1 MKING
6 KTVAEEYD
14 LEQWNVEMSYGEV
27 TNESSWEPGC
37 PVPILLESEFGMK
50 KIKLSMLAKGS
61 DRGLIWEKCEKII
74 AELAKPAVLELEG
87 FNHKYKVVLTNA
99 QQVESSIKRFHK
111 AVLELIGYEFGER
124 RTVTIKPGQNLWLE
138 NNGTVYAPLKITV
151 NQNRQYE
158 PKNTIYLYYED
169 DEITG
174 TSNSV
179 PVGSFLFEG
188 KTERL
193 MFDASNGKTEEKKV
207 NEEKTTAGGLQKIEI
222 FDIPRIK
229 PGGMYFACEQSGG
242 SADTTVTIEYEE
254 RYI

>member
-61 DRGLIWEKCEKII
+61 GRGLIWEKCEKII

-99 QQVESSIKRFHK
+99 QQVESSTWPMF
-111 AVLELIGYEFGER
+111 
-124 RTVTIKPGQNLWLE
+124 
-138 NNGTVYAPLKITV
+138 AP
-151 NQNRQYE
+151 
-158 PKNTIYLYYED
+158 
-169 DEITG
+169 
-174 TSNSV
+174 
-179 PVGSFLFEG
+179 
-188 KTERL
+188 
-193 MFDASNGKTEEKKV
+193 
-207 NEEKTTAGGLQKIEI
+207 
-222 FDIPRIK
+222 
-229 PGGMYFACEQSGG
+229 
-242 SADTTVTIEYEE
+242 
-254 RYI
+254 

>member
-61 DRGLIWEKCEKII
+61 GRGLIWEKCEKII

-111 AVLELIGYEFGER
+111 AVLELIGYEFGEH

-151 NQNRQYE
+151 KQNRQYE
-158 PKNTIYLYYED
+158 PKNTIIC
-169 DEITG
+169 IT
-174 TSNSV
+174 
-179 PVGSFLFEG
+179 
-188 KTERL
+188 
-193 MFDASNGKTEEKKV
+193 
-207 NEEKTTAGGLQKIEI
+207 
-222 FDIPRIK
+222 
-229 PGGMYFACEQSGG
+229 
-242 SADTTVTIEYEE
+242 
-254 RYI
+254 

>member
-61 DRGLIWEKCEKII
+61 GRGLIWEKCEKII
-74 AELAKPAVLELEG
+74 AELAKPAILELEG

-111 AVLELIGYEFGER
+111 AVLELIGYEFGEH
-124 RTVTIKPGQNLWLE
+124 RTVTIKPGQGLWLE
-138 NNGTVYAPLKITV
+138 NNGTVYAPLKITIS
-151 NQNRQYE
+151 QNRQYE
-158 PKNTIYLYYED
+158 PTNTVWIYYTDE
-169 DEITG
+169 EITG

-179 PVGSFLFEG
+179 TIGSFRFEG

-193 MFDASNGKTEEKKV
+193 MFDASSGKTEEKLV
-207 NEEKTTAGGLQKIEI
+207 NEEAKTGGLQKIEI
-222 FDIPRIK
+222 YNIPRIK
-229 PGGMYFACEQSGG
+229 PGGMRFSCEQSGATG
-242 SADTTVTIEYEE
+242 VDTTVTIEYEE

>member
-61 DRGLIWEKCEKII
+61 GRGLIWEKCEKII

-111 AVLELIGYEFGER
+111 AVLELIGYEFGEH
-124 RTVTIKPGQNLWLE
+124 RTVTIKPGQGLWLE
-138 NNGTVYAPLKITV
+138 NNGTVYAPLKITIS
-151 NQNRQYE
+151 QNRQYE
-158 PKNTIYLYYED
+158 PTNTVWIYYTDE
-169 DEITG
+169 EITG

-179 PVGSFLFEG
+179 TIGRFRFEG

-193 MFDASNGKTEEKKV
+193 MFDASSGKTEEKLV
-207 NEEKTTAGGLQKIEI
+207 NEEAKTGGLQKIEI
-222 FDIPRIK
+222 YNIPRIK
-229 PGGMYFACEQSGG
+229 PGGMRFSCEQSGATG
-242 SADTTVTIEYEE
+242 VDTTVTIEYEE

>member
-1 MKING
+1 M
-6 KTVAEEYD
+6 
-14 LEQWNVEMSYGEV
+14 
-27 TNESSWEPGC
+27 
-37 PVPILLESEFGMK
+37 
-50 KIKLSMLAKGS
+50 
-61 DRGLIWEKCEKII
+61 
-74 AELAKPAVLELEG
+74 ELEG
-87 FNHKYKVVLTNA
+87 FNHKYKVVITNA

-111 AVLELIGYEFGER
+111 AVLELIGYEFGEH

-158 PKNTIYLYYED
+158 PKNTIYLYYID

-179 PVGSFLFEG
+179 MVGRFLFEG

-193 MFDASNGKTEEKKV
+193 MFDASNGKTEEKMV

-229 PGGMYFACEQSGG
+229 PGGMYFACKQSGG

>member
-1 MKING
+1 MIRFCNNRVG
-6 KTVAEEYD
+6 IRDATD
-14 LEQWNVEMSYGEV
+14 
-27 TNESSWEPGC
+27 
-37 PVPILLESEFGMK
+37 
-50 KIKLSMLAKGS
+50 
-61 DRGLIWEKCEKII
+61 
-74 AELAKPAVLELEG
+74 ELE
-87 FNHKYKVVLTNA
+87 
-99 QQVESSIKRFHK
+99 
-111 AVLELIGYEFGER
+111 IGYEFGEH
-124 RTVTIKPGQNLWLE
+124 RTVTIKPGQKLWLE

-158 PKNTIYLYYED
+158 PKNTIYLYYID

-179 PVGSFLFEG
+179 MVGSFLFEG

-193 MFDASNGKTEEKKV
+193 MFDASNGKTEEKMV

-229 PGGMYFACEQSGG
+229 PGGMYFACKQSGG